1 MKNFLFAAIFSL
13 AVAGCGFQLRDAL
26 TLPAD
31 LGPVRVVSADPYSP
45 LAESLSQ
52 ALTRIGA
59 TPADEDA
66 TTGVAT
72 LEIISE
78 RWGETPISLDQAGRA
93 QEFTLR
99 YAVVFALHRGEG
111 ADLLP
116 QQTIEL
122 SRDFIAPPTDSI
134 GKTSERELLAR
145 ELRREMASSILRRID
160 SVSRQTKT

>member
-1 MKNFLFAAIFSL
+1 MKNFLLAAIFSVAL
-13 AVAGCGFQLRDAL
+13 AGCGFQLRDPL

-78 RWGETPISLDQAGRA
+78 RWGNTDQ
-93 QEFTLR
+93 
-99 YAVVFALHRGEG
+99 
-111 ADLLP
+111 P
-116 QQTIEL
+116 
-122 SRDFIAPPTDSI
+122 
-134 GKTSERELLAR
+134 
-145 ELRREMASSILRRID
+145 
-160 SVSRQTKT
+160 

>member
-1 MKNFLFAAIFSL
+1 MKKILLSAAFAL
-13 AVAGCGFQLRDAL
+13 ALTGCGFQLRDPL
-26 TLPAD
+26 MLPAD

-45 LAESLSQ
+45 LAESLSL

-99 YAVVFALHRGEG
+99 YAVIFALHRGEG

-116 QQTIEL
+116 QQAIEL

-134 GKTSERELLAR
+134 GKTSERALLAR

-160 SVSRQTKT
+160 SVSRQTKS

>member
-1 MKNFLFAAIFSL
+1 MVSL
-13 AVAGCGFQLRDAL
+13 ILAGCGFQLRDAL
-26 TLPAD
+26 RLPAD

-45 LAESLSQ
+45 LAESLAQ

-59 TPADEDA
+59 TPAAEDA
-66 TTGVAT
+66 TTNVAT

-78 RWGETPISLDQAGRA
+78 RWGETPISIDQAGRA

-116 QQTIEL
+116 QQVIEL
-122 SRDFIAPPTDSI
+122 ARDFIAPPTDAI

-145 ELRREMASSILRRID
+145 ELRRDMASSILRRID
-160 SVSRQTKT
+160 SVSRQTRS